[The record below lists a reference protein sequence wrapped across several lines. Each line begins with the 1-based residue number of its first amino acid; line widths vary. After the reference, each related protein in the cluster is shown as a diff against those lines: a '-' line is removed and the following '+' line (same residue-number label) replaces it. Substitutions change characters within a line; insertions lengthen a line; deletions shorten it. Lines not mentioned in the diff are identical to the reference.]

1 MESPGG
7 CVGLVCI
14 LFAVTASVAVKYEP
28 NWASLDSR
36 PLPPWFDEAKVGIFL
51 HWGVFSVPA
60 YKSAWFWYYWHN
72 REKSYVEFMED
83 NYPPSFTY
91 ADFAPDFH
99 ASLYDPDYWADI
111 FEDSGAKYV
120 VLVTKHH
127 EGFTMWPSNHSW
139 NWNAGDIGPKRDL
152 LGELAAAVRKKK
164 DLHFGVYH
172 SLFEF
177 YNPLFLQDQ
186 QNHYR
191 TQEFVMTKT
200 MPELYELINNYKPE
214 ILWSDGD
221 WMAPDTYWNS
231 TQFLAWLYNESPVKD
246 YIVTNDRWGSGLA
259 CKHGGYWNCKD
270 KYNPGKVLPHK
281 WENAMTIDRNAWTHR
296 RDIVSGDI
304 LSLHEILTFLA
315 ETVSCG
321 GNLLMN
327 VGPNAD
333 GRIIP
338 IFEERLRGFG
348 AWMKINGEAIYKS
361 KPWHTQQDNA
371 TLGVWYTMKKTVNIT
386 AVYAIVLS
394 WPTNNTLQLLA
405 PVTQTSTVIE
415 MLGVPGKELKY
426 IKSVNG
432 TIDIAFP
439 SISPNQLPSTEAWV
453 LKMTNLKN
461 QNVYKRPDFVD
472 LANVVPIYLTP
483 KP

>member
-1 MESPGG
+1 MASAAG
-7 CVGLVCI
+7 CLSVCCVF
-14 LFAVTASVAVKYEP
+14 FAVTATLAIKYEP

-60 YKSAWFWYYWHN
+60 FDSAWFWYFWKT
-72 REKSYVEFMED
+72 EKQEPYVKFMKE
-83 NYPPSFTY
+83 NYRPDFTY
-91 ADFAPDFH
+91 ADFASKFS
-99 ASLYDPDYWADI
+99 ASLYNPDYWADI

-127 EGFTMWPSNHSW
+127 EGFTLWPSNHSW
-139 NWNAGDIGPKRDL
+139 NWNAYDVGPRRDL
-152 LGELAAAVRKKK
+152 LGELATAVRKKK
-164 DLHFGVYH
+164 DIHFGVYH

-186 QNHYR
+186 ANGFK
-191 TQEFVMTKT
+191 TQEFVTTKT
-200 MPELYELINNYKPE
+200 MPELYELINTYKPE

-221 WMAPDTYWNS
+221 WLAADTYWNS
-231 TQFLAWLYNESPVKD
+231 TNFLAWLYNESPVKD
-246 YIVTNDRWGSGLA
+246 VVVSNDRWGKGLY
-259 CKHGGYWNCKD
+259 CKHGGFWNCKD
-270 KYNPGKVLPHK
+270 KYNPGKLLPHK
-281 WENAMTIDRNAWTHR
+281 WENAMTIDRRAWTYR
-296 RDIVSGDI
+296 RDITYFDV

-338 IFEERLRGFG
+338 IFEQRLRGFG

-371 TLGVWYTMKKTVNIT
+371 TQGVWYTMRNSVNVT
-386 AVYAIVLS
+386 GVYAIVLS
-394 WPTNNTLQLLA
+394 WPTNGVLQLLA
-405 PVTQTSTVIE
+405 PITQTSTVIE

-426 IKSVNG
+426 IKGVNG
-432 TIDIAFP
+432 TINITFP
-439 SISPNQLPSTEAWV
+439 TISTDQLPSTDAWV

-461 QNVYKRPDFVD
+461 QKVYHRPDFVD
-472 LANVVPIYLTP
+472 MANVVPINLQP
-483 KP
+483 